1 MSTKTNAMLIATL
14 AIVLTPWF
22 SAMPASAIEI
32 VADEPN
38 ESLCSSDTI
47 NPIPPPCPPYRVIQ
61 VGALG
66 SIDIGFADSDSHTYA
81 LAARKLSST
90 GTGPASVPAIV
101 VVDTNTLTVV
111 TRLGFGNTSTA
122 GPNFTPFA
130 GNCTGGLSGPNGVI
144 IIQKPGGILEFWAG
158 DAPIYKTSDS
168 ACSFTGHIDDT
179 TVPPPATNPGAGTT
193 LTVTAV
199 NLGKLALNDTV
210 FGTGVALGTTIT
222 GTATS
227 GLSNSCGPTASDPC
241 TGTGATGTYA
251 VSVSQNIASETMAA
265 TLTLSRASQLVVFG
279 VNQKTWNTTY
289 TQYISTGGKMRADEL
304 CYNPVS
310 KVVLIAND
318 NAITDNFISF
328 IDASTIDPVTKTYPI
343 IKKIS
348 FAGGDANSGPFSGA
362 TQANGIEQCQY
373 NARDGKFYLSVP
385 KTGAKGTGNTGT
397 GPGFVLRISGAPP
410 FKVEAAF
417 EIDQATGCV
426 GPQGL
431 AVGPA
436 RQIALGCG
444 GTASLIISDTFSD
457 GTSTTSS
464 PGTVIATVPDGG
476 GADEIWY
483 DFGSNHYYFA
493 RSTLTG
499 TNPVVGALGV
509 EDAGSAT
516 TAPAPDTTTITVPL
530 TGTTCGCIPTASGSH
545 SVAADSIL
553 GLVFVPVTNSAAAA
567 ASTVCSG
574 AEDAFHVPGR
584 DNLGCIAVY
593 QSSEPTPEPGALVAP
608 ASRSPKGGK
617 KH

>member
-1 MSTKTNAMLIATL
+1 MSIKTNAKLIATL

-22 SAMPASAIEI
+22 LAMPASGIEI
-32 VADEPN
+32 VDDGD
-38 ESLCSSDTI
+38 ESLCSGETI
-47 NPIPPPCPPYRVIQ
+47 NPVPPPCPPYRVIT

-66 SIDIGFADSDSHTYA
+66 SIDIGFADSNSHTYA

-101 VVDTNTLTVV
+101 VVDTISLTVV
-111 TRLGFGNTSTA
+111 ARLGEGNTSTP

-144 IIQKPGGILEFWAG
+144 IVEKPGGILEFWAG
-158 DAPIYKTSDS
+158 DAPIYSTSDS

-179 TVPPPATNPGAGTT
+179 NVSPGAGNT

-199 NLGKLALNDTV
+199 NLGKLALNDTI

-222 GTATS
+222 GTASAGNTN
-227 GLSNSCGPTASDPC
+227 GCGPTGTTAC
-241 TGTGATGTYA
+241 TGTGDTGTYA

-265 TLTLSRASQLVVFG
+265 TGTLSRASQLVVFG
-279 VNQKTWNTTY
+279 VNRKTWTTTY
-289 TQYISTGGKMRADEL
+289 TKYIPTVGPTGGKMRADEL

-310 KVVLIAND
+310 NVVLIAND

-328 IDASTIDPVTKTYPI
+328 VNANTYAVFPAGVGGT
-343 IKKIS
+343 IS
-348 FAGGDANSGPFSGA
+348 FAGGDPKSGPFSGA

-373 NARDGKFYLSVP
+373 NPRDGKFYLSVP

-397 GPGFVLRISGAPP
+397 GPGKVLRISGAPP
-410 FKVEAAF
+410 FSVEAAF
-417 EIDQATGCV
+417 DIGTATGCV

-431 AVGPA
+431 AVGPVD
-436 RQIALGCG
+436 QLALGCG
-444 GTASLIISDTFSD
+444 GTASLIISD
-457 GTSTTSS
+457 GTGARAGGST
-464 PGTVIATVPDGG
+464 IATVPDGG

-483 DFGSNHYYFA
+483 DYGSNHYYFA

-499 TNPVVGALGV
+499 SSPVVGALGV
-509 EDAGSAT
+509 EDAGNAT
-516 TAPAPDTTTITVPL
+516 TAPAPDTTTTTVPL

-553 GLVFVPVTNSAAAA
+553 GLVFVPVTNSAAAQ

-574 AEDAFHVPGR
+574 AYDAFHVPGR
-584 DNLGCIAVY
+584 DNLGCIAVF
-593 QSSEPTPEPGALVAP
+593 QSSEPTPEPGALAAP
-608 ASRSPKGGK
+608 ASPSHKGGK